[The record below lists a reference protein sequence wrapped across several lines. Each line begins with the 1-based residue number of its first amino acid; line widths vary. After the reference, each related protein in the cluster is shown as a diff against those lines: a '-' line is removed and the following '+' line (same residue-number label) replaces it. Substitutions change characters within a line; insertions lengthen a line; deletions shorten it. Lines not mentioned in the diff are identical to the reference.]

1 MSSLA
6 TVDARTMAV
15 WVNNP
20 GPDVDFT
27 SIVVHPGGFTSI
39 VVHPGGTRPVLRD
52 HPPPQND
59 AGREF
64 CIAWWTRGICF
75 ANCQRSGTHAPFAS
89 GAERS
94 RLLTF
99 YREHLAAPAAAG
111 ASRA

>member
-1 MSSLA
+1 MPSLA

-20 GPDVDFT
+20 GPDAD
-27 SIVVHPGGFTSI
+27 FTSI
-39 VVHPGGTRPVLRD
+39 VVHPGGTRPVLRN

-59 AGREF
+59 AGRKF
-64 CIAWWTRGICF
+64 CIAWWTRGTCF
-75 ANCQRSGTHAPFAS
+75 ANCQRSGTHAPFAL

-99 YREHLAAPAAAG
+99 CREHLAAPAAAG